1 MSETWNTGDEQKDLL
16 LRCGVALRQYELLLK
31 KHAVEYP
38 FGKEIE
44 QKVDAIVKHGQQTTV
59 TIHHRMEDEIKKAY
73 REASRRTGS
82 VYDHTKG
89 RFGCLFFWTTQVY
102 LEADTQAD
110 TWHWYDKNEGRV
122 SRSFDLAKRD
132 DMVSEL
138 KYLINRPRPDSERL
152 NEVAETI
159 IIGIASDS
167 TDGYSTHEQTVE
179 RLVNCL
185 RDLIAE
191 YEKEGDPLKA

>member
-1 MSETWNTGDEQKDLL
+1 MNKYNGFD
-16 LRCGVALRQYELLLK
+16 
-31 KHAVEYP
+31 
-38 FGKEIE
+38 I
-44 QKVDAIVKHGQQTTV
+44 
-59 TIHHRMEDEIKKAY
+59 EDEIRKAY
-73 REASRRTGS
+73 MDASRKTGS
-82 VYDHTKG
+82 VYDPSRN

-102 LEADTQAD
+102 LEADTQCD
-110 TWHWYDKNEGRV
+110 TWHWYNKNEGRV

-138 KYLINRPRPDSERL
+138 QYLINRPRPDSERL
-152 NEVAETI
+152 NEIAETI
-159 IIGIASDS
+159 ILGIADDS

-191 YEKEGDPLKA
+191 YDHDPLKA